1 MSIAAGRVG
10 GDHKAKPQLNEIY
23 ELLKEKSAEWHG
35 IGGAFGLSY
44 DYRQSIQTNVFL
56 YPDDNRRL
64 ECVLDKWLQ
73 ESDQSKVTW
82 NKFIRV
88 LKELKYEDIVK
99 KTEDFL
105 SK

>member
-1 MSIAAGRVG
+1 MSIAAGHVG
-10 GDHKAKPQLNEIY
+10 GDHKAKPQLKEING
-23 ELLKEKSAEWHG
+23 LLKEKSAEWHG
-35 IGGAFGLSY
+35 IGGDFGVSFS
-44 DYRQSIQTNVFL
+44 DRQSIQTNVFL
-56 YPDDNRRL
+56 YPDDKRRL

-82 NKFIRV
+82 NEFIRV